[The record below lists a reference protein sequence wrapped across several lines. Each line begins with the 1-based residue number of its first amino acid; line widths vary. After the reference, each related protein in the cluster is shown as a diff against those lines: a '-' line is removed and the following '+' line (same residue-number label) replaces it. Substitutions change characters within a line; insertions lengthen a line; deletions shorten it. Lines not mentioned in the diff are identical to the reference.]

1 VETPGV
7 EITLHL
13 VIFNAKTIT
22 LFQSSTLNM
31 S

>member
-1 VETPGV
+1 MLGV
-7 EITLHL
+7 PTKLHP

-22 LFQSSTLNM
+22 LFQSLTLNM